1 MSYQILING
10 SPLKPSNEDPYVFKS
25 YEDAVNVVCMCYGLE
40 KLNKSVKIIKYENT
54 KTNER
59 ANE

>member
-10 SPLKPSNEDPYVFKS
+10 KPLRPSNEEPYIFKS
-25 YEDAVNVVCMCYGLE
+25 YADAVNIVSMFYGLD